1 MGSGHSSTQVMSGIV
16 GFVGVVVGTV
26 GAVGMIGPVPPPPP
40 PPPPPPLEV
49 WSSGIFSI
57 TAMASCQAVST
68 LSACSCDF
76 VSRASAHEL

>member
-1 MGSGHSSTQVMSGIV
+1 MSGIV